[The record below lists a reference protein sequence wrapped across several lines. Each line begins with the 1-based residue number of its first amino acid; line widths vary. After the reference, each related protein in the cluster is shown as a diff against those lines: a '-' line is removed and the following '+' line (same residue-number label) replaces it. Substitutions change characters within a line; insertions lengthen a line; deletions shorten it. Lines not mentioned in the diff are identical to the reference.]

1 MRIPKFR
8 EFAKISMVTSS
19 APIYRADGSLL
30 GVATADIDL
39 TQMQQMI
46 LSLEVFAQGEAFLID
61 QSGVYIAHKDSEKL
75 LSANIQDD
83 SNASFAALGR
93 QIMSQQE
100 GLATYEADGQTYYA
114 WFDQIPESGWYVVVT
129 ASQQNLLASA
139 NNLGRT
145 LALICVAFILIIFL
159 ILVFYLGRSVIRPI
173 RELEA
178 VTSKIADGDLNVHIS
193 HQSKSEFSHVSHS
206 LEKMVTRLK
215 LYIAYIEEISGVL
228 LRMAKGDFG
237 FELHQ
242 DYSGEFQPVKEGLL
256 HTRDNITDILQGI
269 SAAADQVNTGAEQ
282 VSTGSQVLSQGSVEQ
297 AHSVEELS
305 SSAQDI
311 LEKVQENAANAK
323 TADQE
328 VGITKT
334 HIQQSQQKMEQLMA
348 TETASTLSQAAQDV
362 VSVVD
367 TIQQITLASSEQ
379 AQVMAQVSQSLEQ
392 VSGVVQTNSATAQES
407 AAASQEL
414 SAQAMVLNN
423 LIGRFQIPQG
433 LSQAPDLPPQ
443 PEAPSP
449 FAQFGAGGK
458 Y

>member
-46 LSLEVFAQGEAFLID
+46 LSLEVSAQGEAFLID

-145 LALICVAFILIIFL
+145 LALICVAFILLIFL

-323 TADQE
+323 TADQ
-328 VGITKT
+328 
-334 HIQQSQQKMEQLMA
+334 
-348 TETASTLSQAAQDV
+348 DV